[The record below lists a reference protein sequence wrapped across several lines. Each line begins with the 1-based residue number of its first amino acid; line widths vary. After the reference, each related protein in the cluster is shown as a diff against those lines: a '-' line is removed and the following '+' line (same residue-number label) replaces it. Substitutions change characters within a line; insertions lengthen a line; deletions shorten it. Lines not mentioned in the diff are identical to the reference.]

1 MPIAGLVFV
10 GSSLLIAAGVLLCE
24 IHGPKSAGGRIAG
37 VDEVLFA
44 PPPRRKR
51 HAEEARL
58 GHALAIERRRS
69 RRAHRQER
77 RAQRLL
83 VMARCLLGAGRVE
96 ELAARAA
103 KAVLDDFG
111 AETATVFALRRGQP
125 GLLAAASRRG
135 VELPVI
141 HFMDAGES
149 IPQVAIPEA
158 GAAPA
163 GPATVRCLPLRD
175 ERRQAVGFLVVGY
188 AAGRPPAGIETYA
201 AFLGQLLAVEL
212 GRHEEAVDLEA
223 VLGAA
228 A

>member
-1 MPIAGLVFV
+1 LAID
-10 GSSLLIAAGVLLCE
+10 
-24 IHGPKSAGGRIAG
+24 GP
-37 VDEVLFA
+37 LFA
-44 PPPRRKR
+44 PPPARRKQ

-58 GHALAIERRRS
+58 GRALAIERRRS

-83 VMARCLLGAGRVE
+83 VMARCLMGAGRAE

-111 AETATVFALRRGQP
+111 AETATVFAVRDGQP
-125 GLLAAASRRG
+125 SLLAAAARRD
-135 VELPVI
+135 VQLPVV
-141 HFMDAGES
+141 HFMDAGEP
-149 IPQVAIPEA
+149 IPQVQSLEP
-158 GAAPA
+158 GAPG
-163 GPATVRCLPLRD
+163 GPAIVRCLPLRD
-175 ERRQAVGFLVVGY
+175 ERRRAVGFLVVGH

-201 AFLGQLLAVEL
+201 AFVGQLLAVEL
-212 GRHEEAVDLEA
+212 GRREEAVLLEA